1 MTEDIGP
8 EPHELHE
15 QVTEQIEEV
24 SEELAQDRA
33 EKERDRQW
41 LNSIGLSTGILSAV
55 AAIAA
60 MQAGY
65 LANEGTLTQIRA
77 ADEWAFYQAQ
87 STKRHLAESN
97 VLLLQSLQRPIPAT
111 LNSQIQTLKQ
121 KQTKIQTEARKL
133 QQESAIDLHRH
144 EFFARSVTALQI
156 AISLGAVAVLLR
168 KRAVWYFSL
177 SLALVGIGFTIA
189 GSLPQ
194 NVVVNSKTT
203 VESPES

>member
-1 MTEDIGP
+1 MSEDIGP

-15 QVTEQIEEV
+15 QVTEQIEKV
-24 SEELAQDRA
+24 SEELANDRA
-33 EKERDRQW
+33 EEHRDRQW
-41 LNSIGLSTGILSAV
+41 LNLIGLSTGILSAL
-55 AAIAA
+55 AAISA

-65 LANEGTLTQIRA
+65 LANEGTLAQIRA
-77 ADEWAFYQAQ
+77 ADEWEFYQAQ
-87 STKRHLAESN
+87 STKRHLAESD
-97 VLLLQSLQRPIPAT
+97 VLLLQSLQRPIPAV

-121 KQTKIQTEARKL
+121 KQAVIQAEARKL
-133 QQESAIDLHRH
+133 QQESATDLHRH

-168 KRAVWYFSL
+168 KRMVWYCSL
-177 SLALVGIGFTIA
+177 SLAVIGLGFMVA

-194 NVVVNSKTT
+194 TVHIEHGAA